1 MVAVYGLISIFIAK
15 IFFPFPQLFFLLLA
29 HGQSKLSKCKKRL
42 ELYTVYIYNRIMKT
56 VAMIH
61 TVRNVVDIFD
71 GQVKAAFGSSV
82 RTHNILD
89 DYLADD
95 FAEKG
100 VFTEVNEKR
109 FLNDLENMALIE
121 PDIIVVTCSS
131 LSEYVPMYRGR
142 FNVPVLGIGEALSRK
157 VAAEYSDILIF
168 ATASTAVGPMRRGL
182 VAEAEKLHKGIRL
195 GEMSNPGAIA
205 QLKAG
210 NKAEHD
216 RQVLDM
222 ARQIKG
228 YGCVV
233 MAQLS
238 MSYLRDDIQDICG
251 IPVFSAGESCIAEIR
266 KIIGV

>member
-1 MVAVYGLISIFIAK
+1 
-15 IFFPFPQLFFLLLA
+15 
-29 HGQSKLSKCKKRL
+29 
-42 ELYTVYIYNRIMKT
+42 MKT

-71 GQVKAAFGSSV
+71 GQVKAAFGPSV
-82 RTHNILD
+82 RTQNILD

-100 VFTEVNEKR
+100 IFTEVNEKR

-121 PDIIVVTCSS
+121 PDVIVVTCSS

-157 VAAEYSDILIF
+157 IAAEYSDILIF

-182 VAEAEKLHKGIRL
+182 LAEAEKLHRGIRL
-195 GEMSNPGAIA
+195 GEMSNPEAIA

-210 NKAEHD
+210 NRSEHD
-216 RQVLDM
+216 RRVLEM

-228 YGCVV
+228 YDCVV

-238 MSYLRDDIQDICG
+238 MSYLRDEIADVCG